1 MSNSAQKKLEEIYYN
16 EIAWKLLDIY
26 YNQPNILVK
35 HQLESFNRFVDT
47 YVPNILAKNFPNI
60 TGIGD
65 KIYGPNKDHWQREC
79 VCNITNFSCSRP
91 TQTVGNKIIPLYP
104 NECRLRSCT
113 YAAQTYVTISYTII
127 DWMNLDQNGNPRLI
141 HQMEQV
147 TPFFILP
154 IMVKSKYCYLYN
166 MSEKDLEQLGENKFE
181 LGGYFIIG
189 GNEKV
194 IISQERISEDQFLVW
209 KPLKNSKFLIEG
221 EIKSSINQLYYPIKT
236 DRILLMK
243 NPILLENDL
252 QWLSKNKDWNK
263 QYVKK
268 LYETMNENYLYF
280 NIHGIADPMP
290 IGIIFRALGI
300 QNDKDILLLCDAIG
314 EDNSENVYT
323 KYIVPS
329 LNFVHMLGIKT
340 QQDAYEY
347 LSVTIGSGF
356 GKTSAKDAK
365 EIDKLDEYTDNEYK
379 YASVKNRFD
388 KDILPHLIKDNSKKV
403 IFIGMCVKKLLDTF
417 LGFRAYNDRDH
428 YANKRVDLA
437 GQILLIFFRYRIIGI
452 INKISDHSVKA
463 LNNNTIYNEFVRDIQ
478 INDITQKLENSLAT
492 GNFIMSY
499 CNDNGDI
506 RKGLAELLS
515 NLSYLSEISH
525 MRKVQSPEKKNGSNL
540 TAPRRLHESNYGMTC
555 LNETPEGDKVGL
567 VKYFAMTCNISEY
580 IQEYKVHV
588 VLSILANEYNTRYGS
603 KKMIIIDN
611 NEFDPDINKYIKVMV
626 NNNIIAL
633 ADNSIYKE
641 LMNDLVTAKRHN
653 VFDPYISIFFDTFEK
668 QIHIHTEG
676 GRFMRPMLIVEDN
689 EILLFKLL
697 AEHPEIKEKFD
708 KGEYTW
714 GDFLKPIIP
723 LTEDSEATIYNGA
736 VIEYVDANQTEWSM
750 FAMTPEQVYKNKNMM
765 NDNTTKDIYKR
776 FTHCEIHPIT
786 AQGMI
791 SSLIPFSDHTPNP
804 RNNYQCSMGKQA
816 IGFATT
822 NYNGRFDNNL
832 NILAYGQQPLVATKT
847 MKYCMLDKMPHGEE
861 AMLAIACYTGFN
873 QEDSIIINKSSIDR
887 GFFNTFN
894 FRTFVE
900 EENKQL
906 SVNTN
911 ENFGIPPV
919 DNRKFGDNYKLIN
932 EDGFPTKNSVVEQ
945 DNVIIGKYVVEK
957 DRSESK
963 ITDRSI
969 IYKLNAGII
978 DAVFNTNTCKE
989 YTNCNKATKL
999 NIRDKTEYE
1008 ICKVRVVQYR
1018 QPVIGDKFASRYA
1031 QKGTNSG
1038 MFVES
1043 DMPFTN
1049 RGEVPDII
1057 MNPHGLP
1064 SRMTISKP
1072 IELFLGTLALFDGK
1086 PKNGTPFEKLDM
1098 NKVRDTLHNY
1108 GMFEKRNID
1117 YSNVTMY
1124 SGFTGDKLQ
1133 VEVFYGPM
1141 YYQRLKHMV
1150 DDKIFWRGSS
1160 GPINP
1165 VTRQPADG
1173 RSRSGGLR
1181 LGEMERDALI
1191 AHNAARVL
1199 KGKFFDSSDKFKLY
1213 LSRRSKNIIIGNKQ
1227 DNTFIYNGED
1237 IRKYGDDF
1245 VEIQLPYA
1253 MKLLIQYI
1261 LAIGIDIRIGT
1272 D

>member
-1 MSNSAQKKLEEIYYN
+1 MESAQQRLNDIYN
-16 EIAWKLLDIY
+16 NDIVWKLLDIY
-26 YNQPNILVK
+26 YQQPNVLVK
-35 HQLESFNRFVDT
+35 HQLDSFNRFVDT
-47 YVPNILAKNFPNI
+47 YIPNILAKNFPNI
-60 TGIGD
+60 TGIGE
-65 KIYGPNKDHWQREC
+65 KTFGPNGDHWEREC
-79 VCNITNFSCSRP
+79 ICNITNFSCSRP
-91 TQTVGNKIIPLYP
+91 TQTVGNKIIPIYP

-113 YAAQTYVTISYTII
+113 YAAQTYVTISYTILDWKNI
-127 DWMNLDQNGNPRLI
+127 DKDGKPRVL
-141 HQMEQV
+141 HNMEQV
-147 TPFFILP
+147 TPFFLLP

-166 MSEKDLEQLGENKFE
+166 LNEKELENMGENKFE
-181 LGGYFIIG
+181 LGGYFIIN

-194 IISQERISEDQFLVW
+194 IISQERISEDQFLIF

-236 DRILLMK
+236 DRIMLMK
-243 NPILLENDL
+243 NPIVLENDIKWL
-252 QWLSKNKDWNK
+252 QMKYGEKWDKT
-263 QYVKK
+263 YIKK

-314 EDNSENVYT
+314 EDNSENIYT
-323 KYIVPS
+323 KYIIPS
-329 LNFVHMLGIKT
+329 LNFVHMLGIKS
-340 QQDAYEY
+340 QEDAYKY
-347 LSVTIGSGF
+347 LAVTIGAGF
-356 GKTSAKDAK
+356 GKITAK
-365 EIDKLDEYTDNEYK
+365 EAKNIDPDVGGGYTDEEYN

-417 LGFRAYNDRDH
+417 LGLRAFNDRDH

-463 LNNNTIYNEFVRDIQ
+463 LKQNTIYNEFIRDIQ
-478 INDITQKLENSLAT
+478 VNDISNKLENSLAT

-499 CNDNGDI
+499 CNDNGDV

-580 IQEYKVHV
+580 IQEYKIHI
-588 VLSILANEYNTRYGS
+588 VLEILSKEYGDN
-603 KKMIIIDN
+603 MIIIN
-611 NEFDPDINKYIKVMV
+611 NISFNPNINKYTKILV

-633 ADNSIYKE
+633 IKSENVEKLYD
-641 LMNDLVTAKRHN
+641 DLIIAKRHN
-653 VFDPYISIFFDTFEK
+653 VFDPYISIYFDTFDN

-689 EILLFKLL
+689 EILLFKLFR
-697 AEHPEIKEKFD
+697 EHPEIKKKFLN
-708 KGEYTW
+708 GEYTW
-714 GDFLKPIIP
+714 GDFLKPFIV
-723 LTEDSEATIYNGA
+723 LGDDEEATKVNGA
-736 VIEYVDANQTEWSM
+736 VIEYVDSNQTEWSM
-750 FAMTPEQVYKNKNMM
+750 FAMTPEQVYKNKELQESHSTNQ
-765 NDNTTKDIYKR
+765 IFKR

-816 IGFATT
+816 IGFSTT
-822 NYNGRFDNNL
+822 NYNSRFDNNL
-832 NILAYGQQPLVATKT
+832 NILAYGQSPLVETKT
-847 MKYCMLDKMPHGEE
+847 MKYCMLDKLPHGEE

-906 SVNTN
+906 SINTN
-911 ENFGIPPV
+911 EQFGIPPE
-919 DNRKFGDNYKLIN
+919 NKRKFGNNYDLIQEN
-932 EDGFPTKNSVVEQ
+932 GFPKPNTVIEQ
-945 DNVIIGKYVVEK
+945 DNVLIGKYVIEK
-957 DRSESK
+957 TKEGTN
-963 ITDRSI
+963 ITDRSV
-969 IYKLNAGII
+969 IYKLNPGII
-978 DAVFNTNTCKE
+978 DAVFNDKT
-989 YTNCNKATKL
+989 YDDYINCNKSTKINL
-999 NIRDKTEYE
+999 RDKSENN

-1038 MFVES
+1038 MLNEC
-1043 DMPFTN
+1043 DMPFTDH
-1049 RGEVPDII
+1049 GEVPDII

-1086 PKNGTPFEKLDM
+1086 KKNGTPFEKIDM
-1098 NKVRDTLHNY
+1098 DTIRDTLKEY
-1108 GMFEKRNID
+1108 GLFENRDID

-1124 SGFTGDKLQ
+1124 SGFTGDKFQ
-1133 VEVFYGPM
+1133 VKIFYGPM

-1165 VTRQPADG
+1165 ITRQPADG

-1213 LSRRSKNIIIGNKQ
+1213 IAKRAKNIIIANKH

-1237 IRKYGDDF
+1237 IRKYGDDY

-1261 LAIGIDIRIGT
+1261 ISIGIDIRIGT